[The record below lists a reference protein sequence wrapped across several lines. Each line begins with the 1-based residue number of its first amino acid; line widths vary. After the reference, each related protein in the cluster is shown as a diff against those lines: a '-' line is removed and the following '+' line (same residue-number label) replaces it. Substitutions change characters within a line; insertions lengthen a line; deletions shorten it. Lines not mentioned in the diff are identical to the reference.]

1 MSTRTVAPP
10 PEGHVRVRATVAY
23 HGGPFHGFAINP
35 GVRTVQGELE
45 QALSTALR
53 QPVAVTCAG
62 RTDRGVHARG
72 QVVSFDGPADL
83 VEPVAL
89 TRAVNRMLRPDV
101 VIRDLAVTTDDF
113 DARISCVGRSYR
125 YRLLYAPEA
134 DPLLAGLC
142 WHVPGP
148 LDLNAMQEA
157 AQQVVG
163 EHNFT
168 SFSKRNRS
176 KPLETFV
183 RTVLAANWDHRGPL
197 VQFSV
202 TATSFTHQ
210 MVRSL
215 VGLFV
220 EIGRG
225 RRPVAAVAEALAV
238 GDRQRVPSPAPPHGL
253 ELFRVAYPSDLDR
266 EVSGR

>member
-1 MSTRTVAPP
+1 MITRNVAPP

-35 GVRTVQGELE
+35 GVRTVQGDLE
-45 QALSTALR
+45 QAVSTAL
-53 QPVAVTCAG
+53 QSPTSVVCAG

-72 QVVSFDGPADL
+72 QVVSFDAPAS
-83 VEPVAL
+83 VFEPSAL
-89 TRAVNRMLRPDV
+89 TRAVNRMLRPNIV
-101 VIRDLAVTTDDF
+101 VSEMAATADNF
-113 DARISCVGRSYR
+113 DARISCVARSYR
-125 YRLLYAPEA
+125 YRLLYAPSA
-134 DPLLAGLC
+134 DPLLADLA

-148 LDLNAMQEA
+148 LDLAVMREA
-157 AQQVVG
+157 ARQVVG
-163 EHNFT
+163 EHNFA
-168 SFSKRNRS
+168 SFSKRNHS
-176 KPLETFV
+176 KPKETFV
-183 RTVLAANWDHRGPL
+183 RTVLQADWEQRGPL

-225 RRPVAAVAEALAV
+225 RRPLDSVASALAV
-238 GDRQRVPSPAPPHGL
+238 HDRTRVPSPAPPHGL
-253 ELFRVAYPSDLDR
+253 ELYRAHYRLPV
-266 EVSGR
+266 